1 MNASLVAV
9 RSVPGISQVNHCCM
23 FNEIETLP
31 HVLSFCRKG
40 ELLRINHHNRVR
52 SSVANCFRECNKF
65 EVHEEI
71 HCISNEGSTKRADI
85 VVIDRQRSKRY
96 RIDPMVH
103 FEKGVTQSTFGTFL
117 NKRKL
122 EKDKP
127 TTLKDGDQIEFSTY
141 NFTFYTKD
149 TYSPCNKKMRLDIK
163 VDIDTNRNMG
173 QKTAQKIDLEEDR
186 LQDSGSTTVQKA
198 EERRMSQNTLLKEKQ
213 VLEEKLKEMQNL
225 LEEKDKAQEMLNK
238 KLQQKEEERL
248 RDLNGEKYAW
258 WPKRK
263 RESVFS
269 NVNDFVYE
277 WFKCARAKKLP
288 ASGPLIQEKALEIA
302 KELNKE
308 LQEQKD
314 RQAEAMR
321 EALEKEV
328 REKEE
333 ILRIQLAREIQSLQE
348 EKLKIENNIR
358 DEHSKIKGESAENLK
373 RLKEELQK
381 VKNDLSN
388 VEGKKQYLE
397 KELEETTKAK
407 EEASESCLRAKQEIL
422 ENFGELMETELQC
435 GICNELFVTATTLNC
450 THTFCR
456 SCILEWKKKKKECPI
471 CRARISSENRSLVV
485 DNFID
490 RMVQN
495 LSAEMQNRRQELVE
509 SRQSMYYLIYHI
521 ICCKKY
527 FQCSCASDVLQYEQ
541 HDLYVTCFACE
552 QQQEAMEGISSE
564 EEEEKRADEFLTS
577 NEIKEELLGPKE
589 KPEPSRGPQRLRRR
603 RGRHDL
609 SQSSSEDASL
619 YVATGS
625 AMSGNVERKA
635 STSLGIRRSY
645 DASFK
650 LAVIRHARSTSN
662 REAGKKFS
670 VDESNVR
677 WMAVRTTYFGRRV
690 MNKVTVMKQIP
701 VPVVVKSAVTLE
713 NTVISCTGIFGDLPT

>member
-1 MNASLVAV
+1 MGFHILHLKLSKMTEMNEATSHASTAKIAQTQLRRTLVTPEDREFSLGRAKHVSYNIPDVAV
-9 RSVPGISQVNHCCM
+9 SKTQCIFQKTD
-23 FNEIETLP
+23 EAWTL
-31 HVLSFCRKG
+31 CDK
-40 ELLRINHHNRVR
+40 
-52 SSVANCFRECNKF
+52 
-65 EVHEEI
+65 
-71 HCISNEGSTKRADI
+71 
-85 VVIDRQRSKRY
+85 
-96 RIDPMVH
+96 
-103 FEKGVTQSTFGTFL
+103 STFGTFL

-141 NFTFYTKD
+141 NFTFCTKD

-163 VDIDTNRNMG
+163 VDTDTNRNKG

-248 RDLNGEKYAW
+248 RDL
-258 WPKRK
+258 
-263 RESVFS
+263 
-269 NVNDFVYE
+269 
-277 WFKCARAKKLP
+277 
-288 ASGPLIQEKALEIA
+288 
-302 KELNKE
+302 KE

-509 SRQSMYYLIYHI
+509 SRQI
-521 ICCKKY
+521 
-527 FQCSCASDVLQYEQ
+527 Q
-541 HDLYVTCFACE
+541 
-552 QQQEAMEGISSE
+552 
-564 EEEEKRADEFLTS
+564 
-577 NEIKEELLGPKE
+577 ELLGPKE

-609 SQSSSEDASL
+609 SQSSSEDASANSIIVISSESSSESD
-619 YVATGS
+619 YT
-625 AMSGNVERKA
+625 ER
-635 STSLGIRRSY
+635 SRDSDSEYLS
-645 DASFK
+645 
-650 LAVIRHARSTSN
+650 
-662 REAGKKFS
+662 
-670 VDESNVR
+670 DESVPGDPDVYYGGYGHCYNC
-677 WMAVRTTYFGRRV
+677 GRRGHWA
-690 MNKVTVMKQIP
+690 NGCP
-701 VPVVVKSAVTLE
+701 NL
-713 NTVISCTGIFGDLPT
+713 